1 MNQQETVRLFSQGRD
16 AWNAWAKERLA
27 ERQALE
33 SAGEDFSAP
42 WTLGED
48 GKAWLETAKADF
60 SRYSFDEDTSFEGF
74 RFPGDAYFGEAAFS
88 RRVDFGKAA
97 FSGGANFREAAFS
110 GGAYFGGAAFSGN
123 ANFNSAEFESA
134 ADFTAIKAHSI
145 FSMVGTKFRLV
156 PEFAHADFKPEAPRL
171 DTLRIEP
178 RGFWKQTLRLV
189 KGDSKRNP
197 EGPGRWRVLQKL
209 ANDGHDHISE
219 QRFFRGELL
228 AKRGLEEQWWRAP
241 FTFLVSL
248 IYQVSSNF
256 GASLIFPLLWWGTGI
271 IGFAWFYLT
280 EHMVRVAN
288 PEASMASATFRI
300 WRRLW
305 EGGEGFAC
313 IAGEGQPVFAAIGL
327 SMSKSL
333 FAGFGP
339 ARTLDQIHA
348 CLYGI
353 HVRSTFESFQPVI
366 PGWVTG
372 IGVVQFL
379 ASAILI
385 FLFGLALRNHFK
397 IK

>member
-1 MNQQETVRLFSQGRD
+1 MRWLDWTGGSKRMNQQETVRLFSQGRD
-16 AWNAWAKERLA
+16 AWNAWAEERLA
-27 ERQALE
+27 ERQAFE
-33 SAGEDFSAP
+33 KEGEDLSEP

-48 GKAWLETAKADF
+48 AEAWLEAAKVDF
-60 SRYSFDEDTSFEGF
+60 SGYSFDEDAAFQGF
-74 RFPGDAYFGEAAFS
+74 HFPGDVDFGEAAFS
-88 RRVDFGKAA
+88 GDAVFG
-97 FSGGANFREAAFS
+97 EAAFS
-110 GGAYFGGAAFSGN
+110 GGAD
-123 ANFNSAEFESA
+123 FNSAEFEGA

-145 FSMVGTKFRLV
+145 FSMVGTRFRLV
-156 PEFAHADFKPEAPRL
+156 PELAHADFKPEAPRL

-189 KGDSKRNP
+189 KGDSKGNP

-228 AKRGLEEQWWRAP
+228 AKRGSEEQWKSAS
-241 FTFLVSL
+241 FTFFISL
-248 IYQVSSNF
+248 IYQVASNF
-256 GASLIFPLLWWGTGI
+256 GASLILPLLWWGTGI
-271 IGFAWFYLT
+271 VGFAWFYLT

-288 PEASMASATFRI
+288 PEASMASATSRI

>member
-1 MNQQETVRLFSQGRD
+1 MRWLDWTGGSKRMNQKETVRLFSQGRD
-16 AWNAWAKERLA
+16 AWNAWAEERLA
-27 ERQALE
+27 ERQAFE
-33 SAGEDFSAP
+33 KEGEDLSEP
-42 WTLGED
+42 WDLGED
-48 GKAWLETAKADF
+48 AEAWLEAAKVDF
-60 SRYSFDEDTSFEGF
+60 SGYSFDEDAAFQGF
-74 RFPGDAYFGEAAFS
+74 HFPGDA
-88 RRVDFGKAA
+88 DFGAAA
-97 FSGGANFREAAFS
+97 FSGNADFREAAFS
-110 GGAYFGGAAFSGN
+110 GY
-123 ANFNSAEFESA
+123 ANFNSAEFEDA

-145 FSMVGTKFRLV
+145 FSMVGTRFRLV
-156 PEFAHADFKPEAPRL
+156 PELAHADFKPEAPRL
-171 DTLRIEP
+171 DTLWIEP

-189 KGDSKRNP
+189 KVDSKGNP

-228 AKRGLEEQWWRAP
+228 AKRGSEEQWWRAS
-241 FTFLVSL
+241 FTFFISL
-248 IYQVSSNF
+248 IYQVTSNF
-256 GASLIFPLLWWGTGI
+256 GASLILPLLWWGTGI
-271 IGFAWFYLT
+271 IGSAWFYLT

-288 PEASMASATFRI
+288 PEASMAGATSRI

-313 IAGEGQPVFAAIGL
+313 IAGEGHPVFAAIGL
-327 SMSKSL
+327 SASKSL

-339 ARTLDQIHA
+339 ARTLDQLHA